1 MDNVHK
7 NVFIF
12 LCTFF
17 SKQREIR
24 YDNYNRAEE
33 MEYFRSHTDARQ
45 GPFDIGIYK

>member
-1 MDNVHK
+1 MCTK
-7 NVFIF
+7 IF
-12 LCTFF
+12 RYFCAHF
-17 SKQREIR
+17 SKQRGIR